1 MSTFK
6 CSPVHVTTLMLSIS
20 GSIRREIEVRQDLLV
35 VDELSQTLDGEA
47 QW

>member
-1 MSTFK
+1 
-6 CSPVHVTTLMLSIS
+6 MLSIS